1 MLELFALHPTLF
13 LLFALLLGL
22 VIGSFLNVVVYR
34 LPVMMERDWRMQCA
48 ELAGAAAEAPSEPFN
63 LVTPGSRCPSCRKPI
78 RAWQNIP
85 VLSYVLLGGRCANCK
100 ARISSRYPLVE
111 GVTGLLAML
120 VAWRFGVGWEAVMGI
135 VLTFFL
141 VPITLI
147 DYDRQLI
154 PDAIVLPLLWIGLA
168 MSLWH
173 PVPGADTL
181 FVSSHDAIVGAM
193 AGYLSLWIFYWLFK
207 LATGKEGMGYGDF
220 KLLAA
225 LGAWLGYQ
233 HLFTIVILSAAVGA
247 LLGITLIVFRG
258 RDRQVPMPF
267 GPFLAAAG
275 WLAMVAG
282 DELKALLHLPF

>member
-1 MLELFALHPTLF
+1 
-13 LLFALLLGL
+13 
-22 VIGSFLNVVVYR
+22 VS
-34 LPVMMERDWRMQCA
+34 
-48 ELAGAAAEAPSEPFN
+48 
-63 LVTPGSRCPSCRKPI
+63 
-78 RAWQNIP
+78 
-85 VLSYVLLGGRCANCK
+85 
-100 ARISSRYPLVE
+100 
-111 GVTGLLAML
+111 
-120 VAWRFGVGWEAVMGI
+120 
-135 VLTFFL
+135 
-141 VPITLI
+141 
-147 DYDRQLI
+147 
-154 PDAIVLPLLWIGLA
+154 
-168 MSLWH
+168 
-173 PVPGADTL
+173 GADTL
-181 FVSSHDAIVGAM
+181 FVSSHDAIVGAI